1 MAAYIERV
9 SDEKY
14 VIKTIHS
21 EGTDSD
27 KKEVADKDIDFSK
40 ICSNYELA
48 ASDALKDIT
57 WTMTFSHSDSSLKSE
72 DMYFQ
77 NVHNPLG
84 GENPSLKIKLNVGA
98 SDDEKQ
104 GLDLGANY
112 TPSDHTWVG
121 AKIGIF
127 AISNNIEN
135 PLPGYADFISANM
148 EIL

>member
-1 MAAYIERV
+1 
-9 SDEKY
+9 
-14 VIKTIHS
+14 
-21 EGTDSD
+21 
-27 KKEVADKDIDFSK
+27 
-40 ICSNYELA
+40 
-48 ASDALKDIT
+48 
-57 WTMTFSHSDSSLKSE
+57 
-72 DMYFQ
+72 MYFQ